1 MQKYVLARNCAN
13 NECEHLAYVTDE
25 EGNPPL
31 EFKTKR
37 EAKEAKD
44 MLIQKELLSIVEN
57 ATMELNDEIMIM
69 PKEEN

>member
-1 MQKYVLARNCAN
+1 
-13 NECEHLAYVTDE
+13 
-25 EGNPPL
+25 
-31 EFKTKR
+31 
-37 EAKEAKD
+37 